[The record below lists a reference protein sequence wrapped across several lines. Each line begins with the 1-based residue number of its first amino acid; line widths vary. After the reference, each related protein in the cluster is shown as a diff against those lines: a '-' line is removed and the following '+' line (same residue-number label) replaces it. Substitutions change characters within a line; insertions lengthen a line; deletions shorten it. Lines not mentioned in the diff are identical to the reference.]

1 MTMFSYSQEV
11 QLCCAHCGQIGDGA
25 RLRFGVESRSSK
37 PGAKTICTHIEALPS
52 DWKVATTAYGYDIE
66 ERMYLTCSS
75 CYPPLHSTDITFVL
89 KRNEAIELD
98 RLHSYASE
106 VKKR

>member
-11 QLCCAHCGQIGDGA
+11 QICCAHCGQIGDGA
-25 RLRFGVESRSSK
+25 RLRFSVEPRSSK
-37 PGAKTICTHIEALPS
+37 PGAKTICTHIEALPP
-52 DWKVATTAYGYDIE
+52 DWKVATTTYGYGTE
-66 ERMYLTCSS
+66 ERVYLTCPS
-75 CYPPLHSTDITFVL
+75 CCPPRYSTDVTFVL
-89 KRNEAIELD
+89 KRDGTVDLD